1 MINLLDGW
9 HFTDVKQS
17 HSPGLQGEHT
27 SVSTI
32 LKINS
37 SINTAEV
44 DSFVPVRFLLSG
56 FHRKS
61 AQRL

>member
-1 MINLLDGW
+1 MINSLDGW

-17 HSPGLQGEHT
+17 QSPGLRGDPT

-37 SINTAEV
+37 SVNTAEV
-44 DSFVPVRFLLSG
+44 DSLDPVTSLLSL
-56 FHRKS
+56 FS
-61 AQRL
+61 

>member
-17 HSPGLQGEHT
+17 HSPSLHGEPT
-27 SVSTI
+27 FMSTI

-37 SINTAEV
+37 SINTEEV
-44 DSFVPVRFLLSG
+44 DSLDPVRSLLSG
-56 FHRKS
+56 FS
-61 AQRL
+61 

>member
-17 HSPGLQGEHT
+17 HSPGLHGEPT
-27 SVSTI
+27 FMSTI

-37 SINTAEV
+37 SINTEEV
-44 DSFVPVRFLLSG
+44 DSLDPVRSLLSG
-56 FHRKS
+56 FS
-61 AQRL
+61 